1 MGTETTGLT
10 GLTQNSAATP
20 SLGSMELFQRK
31 PSMRDVA
38 TAAGVSTQT
47 VSRVLSEHPYVNEST
62 REKVLSAVESL
73 GYRRT
78 HTARAL
84 VTGRT
89 RILGLISLDTAFYSR
104 QAFSRGVDREANACG
119 YSIVAETVSR
129 PDPAALAETVLK
141 LSDRGVDGIV
151 VAVPLREGTDEL
163 GALARRLPM
172 VFIDRAPLD
181 GADLLAIDQSSAAFL
196 ATTHLLELGH
206 DTVWH
211 VAGPEDWADASARE
225 DAWAGVLRAAGRTVP
240 AVIRGDWTPESG
252 YQAGLRL
259 ASTEGVSAVLVAS
272 DEMAFGVLRA
282 FAERGLAVPEDI
294 SVVGIDDIPL
304 AAYAYPPLTTVRQPF
319 EEMGAKVVRRL
330 TTLIDR
336 PGEEH
341 HDERIVPQ
349 LVVRETTARHL

>member
-1 MGTETTGLT
+1 
-10 GLTQNSAATP
+10 
-20 SLGSMELFQRK
+20 MELFQRK

-38 TAAGVSTQT
+38 SAAGVSTQT
-47 VSRVLSEHPYVNEST
+47 VSRVLSEHPYVNSST

-129 PDPAALAETVLK
+129 PDPAVLAETVLK

-225 DAWAGVLRAAGRTVP
+225 DA
-240 AVIRGDWTPESG
+240 
-252 YQAGLRL
+252 
-259 ASTEGVSAVLVAS
+259 
-272 DEMAFGVLRA
+272 
-282 FAERGLAVPEDI
+282 
-294 SVVGIDDIPL
+294 
-304 AAYAYPPLTTVRQPF
+304 
-319 EEMGAKVVRRL
+319 
-330 TTLIDR
+330 
-336 PGEEH
+336 
-341 HDERIVPQ
+341 
-349 LVVRETTARHL
+349 